1 MDYFYTSDYGQYLSR
16 LQSTEDDIIIRPVE
30 ADEAKTEDPNVYA
43 PMEVNTSWGNITGII
58 DNQLDLIERLQKL
71 KEEIQ
76 QQLPSGD
83 IFTYKGQVETYND
96 LPATAENG
104 DVYDVKDTGA
114 NYVYNGTG
122 WDKLSENLE
131 GFAKIAQLQELETRI
146 NELITQVTENIDEQ
160 LKLEKQA
167 REDAINTLTTDK
179 LDKTVYEEYVQKA
192 EADLQLMTL
201 QMEELETKIVALKSL
216 DAEVVVLYDG
226 SDTEFTN
233 KEKDFQ
239 LSGQVT
245 VPTSVMGNSI
255 TLKEGTLSA
264 SSMYLVAADDIT
276 IKDTVMDGILPLKIS
291 EAVFSLHAD
300 DFISVRTS
308 TLNPEN
314 AYNGIDIGSNTGLA
328 KSVTIDHVSF
338 DGHFVNNAINVYGM
352 ANNGVITISNCYF
365 KDVKNILRLSNR
377 ANTSYTVNIVNCT
390 CDKWDTTEYGGMILL
405 QDYTSTSAEEADAN
419 NQFANITIN
428 IQNLTKPDGNKLQAP
443 DNLGSICATGDENQ
457 IIYMF
462 DDYRG
467 ITPYGDKYPIISIK

>member
-43 PMEVNTSWGNITGII
+43 PMEVNTAWGNITGII

-114 NYVYNGTG
+114 NYVYNGTS
-122 WDKLSENLE
+122 WYKLSENLE
-131 GFAKIAQLQELETRI
+131 GFAKITQLQELETRI

-264 SSMYLVAADDIT
+264 ASMYLVAADDIT

-338 DGHFVNNAINVYGM
+338 DGYFVNNAINVYGM

-443 DNLGSICATGDENQ
+443 DNLGSICATGDKNQ